1 MWIGFVWL
9 RIGAFMNGFVSSGCV
24 TGEKAL
30 DSLSNF
36 WVLRKYSVSR
46 N

>member
-9 RIGAFMNGFVSSGCV
+9 RIGAFVNGFVSSGSI

-30 DSLSNF
+30 DSPNYC
-36 WVLRKYSVSR
+36 WVLRKYFAS
-46 N
+46 